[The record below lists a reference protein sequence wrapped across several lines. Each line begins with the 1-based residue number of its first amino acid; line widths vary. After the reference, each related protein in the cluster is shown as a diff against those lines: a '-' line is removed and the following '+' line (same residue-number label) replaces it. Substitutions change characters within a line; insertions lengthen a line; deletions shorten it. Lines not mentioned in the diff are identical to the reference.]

1 MSDNAKTIRLDK
13 FLSNSGL
20 ISRRG
25 VKSLLKKEEVTVNR
39 QKVRESGTRIVP
51 GKDIIKI
58 NGEPVKKSGLVYY
71 LLNKPIGY
79 ISTTSDEFQRDNVIS
94 LIDTYE
100 RIYPVGRLDKD
111 THGLILL
118 TNDGELTHKLIH
130 PRYHVPKTY
139 LLTIER
145 KVKPIQI
152 KILKKGVL
160 LEDGITLPAE
170 VSIEK
175 ETKSKTVLKM
185 TIHEGKNRQIRRMC
199 TALRLELI
207 DLQRI
212 AFGPLKLG
220 KLNLGEYRQ
229 LSKKELEDLKKS
241 TERG

>member
-25 VKSLLKKEEVTVNR
+25 VKSLLRKEEISVNGQR
-39 QKVRESGTRIVP
+39 ARESGTRIIP

-58 NGEPVKKSGLVYY
+58 NGEPVKNPGLVYY

-130 PRYHVPKTY
+130 PKYHVPKTY
-139 LLTIER
+139 LLTIKG

-152 KILKKGVL
+152 KILKRGVL

-175 ETKSKTVLKM
+175 EIKSKTVLKM

-199 TALRLELI
+199 FALGIELT
-207 DLQRI
+207 DLKRI
-212 AFGPLKLG
+212 SFGPLKLTGLKLG
-220 KLNLGEYRQ
+220 KYRK